1 MDFSSSTSLRYSITC
16 SGAEFMISKHVTR
29 TIDCIFAMETK
40 SVRSASSAST
50 AGSMGPWRAARVK
63 TSSAA
68 VRNTARERILC
79 ECEHEIYNFTI
90 LCLRSTPRP
99 RHPAGNRCSRGSAWR
114 S

>member
-50 AGSMGPWRAARVK
+50 AGSMWRVEFRPR
-63 TSSAA
+63 SA
-68 VRNTARERILC
+68 ARERSRVNVN
-79 ECEHEIYNFTI
+79 NFSKKLTQ
-90 LCLRSTPRP
+90 P
-99 RHPAGNRCSRGSAWR
+99 HN
-114 S
+114 

>member
-50 AGSMGPWRAARVK
+50 AGSMGPWRAAR
-63 TSSAA
+63 
-68 VRNTARERILC
+68 AR
-79 ECEHEIYNFTI
+79 
-90 LCLRSTPRP
+90 
-99 RHPAGNRCSRGSAWR
+99 ASRRVPPCGTQLVNVSV
-114 S
+114 